1 MKDSYDFS
9 KGKRGSIA
17 KPAPEPAGK
26 LKITIRL
33 DADIV
38 DHFLA
43 RAGESGGS
51 VGYQTFINEALRR
64 SLEAPS
70 LEAMVRRVIREELKG
85 KRARP
90 TTAR

>member
-1 MKDSYDFS
+1 MKNSYDFS
-9 KGKRGSIA
+9 KGKRGRIT

-26 LKITIRL
+26 VKITIRL

-43 RAGESGGS
+43 RADETGGS
-51 VGYQTFINEALRR
+51 VGYQTLINDALRR
-64 SLEAPS
+64 SIDAPS

-85 KRARP
+85 RP
-90 TTAR
+90 DAA

>member
-9 KGKRGSIA
+9 KGKRGPITR
-17 KPAPEPAGK
+17 PAPEPAGK
-26 LKITIRL
+26 VKITIRL

-43 RAGESGGS
+43 RADESGGS
-51 VGYQTFINEALRR
+51 VGYQTLINEALRR
-64 SLEAPS
+64 SLDAPA

-85 KRARP
+85 RLDA
-90 TTAR
+90 A

>member
-9 KGKRGSIA
+9 KGKRGRIT

-26 LKITIRL
+26 VKITIRL

-43 RAGESGGS
+43 RADETGGS
-51 VGYQTFINEALRR
+51 VGYQTLINEALRR
-64 SLEAPS
+64 SLDAPA
-70 LEAMVRRVIREELKG
+70 LEAMVRRAIREELKG
-85 KRARP
+85 RP
-90 TTAR
+90 DAA